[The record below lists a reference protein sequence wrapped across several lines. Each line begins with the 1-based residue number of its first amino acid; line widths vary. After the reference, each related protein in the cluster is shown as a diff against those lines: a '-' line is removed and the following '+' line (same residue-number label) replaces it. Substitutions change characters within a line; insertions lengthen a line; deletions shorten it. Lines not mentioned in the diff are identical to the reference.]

1 MNRTASTLLTLL
13 TLFVVF
19 IGSVLLNNT
28 LLSDVRLDLTE
39 SKVYSLSE
47 GSQAVIAD
55 IDEPINLYFFFSDS
69 ATKGM
74 VGLRNYAARVE
85 SLLEAYAAQANG
97 TIRLQVID
105 PEPFSVDE
113 DRAAEFGLTG
123 AQVGMAGDSVYF
135 GLAATNS
142 LDDQAIIG
150 FFDPQ
155 QEQFL
160 EYEISKLLYQLGDP
174 EQPHIALITDLP
186 VDGAQN
192 PMTGQFD
199 PAMTFYTQLQQ
210 FYTVTVVSATA
221 ESLPE
226 GTDLIVMAHANKLS
240 DSLRYAVD
248 QHVMQTGKLLVFAD
262 PLFESTM
269 MGMPGM
275 ASQASLLTDWGI
287 ELSTEQSVL
296 DPQLGLDIRGAQGGV
311 VRHPGILGITAEQ
324 LNSSDIITANLD
336 TLNFNS
342 AGTLSVAD
350 DSALKQTPLITTS
363 GNGAQ
368 VATSHLQ
375 GLTDP
380 SELSRFLADDG
391 AVYTLAARYT
401 GKISSAYSEAN
412 DEGGEYIANN
422 ASANI
427 VVIADADMLT
437 DRFWVQQSNFFGQ
450 TVFTPFANNGDLLIN
465 AVDNLVGSTALIS
478 VRSRGT
484 YSRPFTRV
492 EAIEVAAQARFREQE
507 QRLQN
512 QLAETEQ
519 QLAQLQAR
527 QEGANTLVLS
537 VEEQAA
543 IDEFVEKRIAIR
555 QALRE
560 VRFELQRDI
569 DVLGNKLK
577 LYNIALAPLLLT
589 LLLVLISKL
598 LRRPVKLEQ
607 QGA

>member
-39 SKVYSLSE
+39 NKVYSLSE

>member
-39 SKVYSLSE
+39 NKVYSLSE

-123 AQVGMAGDSVYF
+123 AQVGMVGDSVYF